1 MDVLALAVW
10 PDGAPTPMRNS
21 FFTVRPDDLKSAIV
35 TRISLNRAAEVD
47 HASQLR
53 DRVLRSLALD
63 RTPGYHFTGHFLSP
77 SFDRVSVAAA
87 RVSLKVGPHCMDANG
102 SLDFG
107 ALVVFADLAVAA
119 NVRAGHD
126 LATRL
131 ATVNLNMHFLGAPI
145 SGIAEAS
152 TSLNGYLAGTAC
164 PQGTG
169 TFVITVN
176 RRTVCFGTGAF
187 MVLDPPEGV
196 TLHRRQLRQVLDP
209 DAAPLS
215 EDELTP
221 DERSIL
227 QRADEAIA
235 ACDDGAFLR
244 RFWGFE
250 TKRNPDGAEG
260 LLKNGPHIS
269 NRIGH
274 VQGGVTMGLG
284 IATAEAALPAN
295 WTMSAISAWF
305 IRPCEGDTIRAESR
319 IIREGKLTS
328 VWRTEITG
336 KNDRQVM
343 EMVTTH
349 ARKA

>member
-1 MDVLALAVW
+1 M
-10 PDGAPTPMRNS
+10 
-21 FFTVRPDDLKSAIV
+21 
-35 TRISLNRAAEVD
+35 VD
-47 HASQLR
+47 HTSQLR
-53 DRVLRSLALD
+53 ERVLRSLALD

-77 SFDRVSVAAA
+77 SFDQVSVATA
-87 RVSLKVGPHCMDANG
+87 RVSLKVGPYCTDANG
-102 SLDFG
+102 NLDFG
-107 ALVVFADLAVAA
+107 ALMVFADLAVAA

-131 ATVNLNMHFLGAPI
+131 ATVNLNMHFLGVPI

-152 TSLNGYLAGTAC
+152 TSLNGYLSDTAC
-164 PQGTG
+164 LQGTG
-169 TFVITVN
+169 TFVITAN
-176 RRTVCFGTGAF
+176 RQPVCFGTGAF

-196 TLHRRQLRQVLDP
+196 TLHRRQLRQVFDP

-215 EDELTP
+215 ENELTLN
-221 DERSIL
+221 ERLIL

-250 TKRNPDGAEG
+250 TKRNLNGAEG
-260 LLKNGPHIS
+260 MLKNGPHIS
-269 NRIGH
+269 NRVGH

-284 IATAEAALPAN
+284 IATTEAALPPN
-295 WTMSAISAWF
+295 WMMSAVSAWF

-319 IIREGKLTS
+319 VIHEGKFTS
-328 VWRTEITG
+328 VLRTEITG
-336 KNDRQVM
+336 KNGRQVM